1 MHYPHLRTAAD
12 TVAFHAARHPE
23 RVALICEGR
32 EVTYERLHR
41 ESNRSARALLDAGAG
56 PGSRVAYLGKE
67 SEDYYEVFF
76 ACAKTGAVL
85 VPINWRLTAPE
96 VEHILRDSGAGLL
109 FVEREYADAADRI
122 SGELP
127 ARPTLVALDGPEERG
142 AGFRAWKAG
151 QPEDD
156 LDTHTATPDDPIAQI
171 YTSGTTGLPKG
182 VVLAHRSFFA
192 IRDLLAEHGLD
203 WIDWRPD
210 DVSLISIPG
219 FHVAGIWW
227 AMQAFNAGVT
237 SVAMRMFAAHDAV
250 RLIREHGVTTTCAVP
265 AMLQMMLSEAGVG
278 PADFASLRKV
288 TYGGSPIS
296 ETLMLQCVEVFRCE
310 VGQLYGLTESGNTA
324 LCLPPADHVPGSTRL
339 RSAGRPYPGVE
350 VMIAGEGG
358 AALGPGEIGEICL
371 RTPAVMVG
379 YWGMKEATD
388 ETLADGWLHTGDAG
402 YVDEDGYVYVC
413 DRIKDTVIV
422 AGENVYP
429 AEVENALCTHPAVA
443 EAAVIG
449 VPDERW
455 GEAVRAFV
463 VLRPGRAAKP
473 RELKLHLQ
481 GLIADYKSPSGYEF
495 IDHVPRN
502 PSGKIL
508 RRELRERFW
517 AGHDRQVN

>member
-1 MHYPHLRTAAD
+1 MYYPNLRTAAD
-12 TVAFHAARHPE
+12 TVAFHATHHP
-23 RVALICEGR
+23 RRTAVNCEGR
-32 EVTYERLHR
+32 EVTYEQLHR
-41 ESNRSARALLDAGAG
+41 ESNRSARALLAAGAG
-56 PGSRVAYLGKE
+56 RGSRVAYLGKE
-67 SEDYYEVFF
+67 SEDYYEIFF

-85 VPINWRLTAPE
+85 VPINWRLSPGE
-96 VEHILRDSGAGLL
+96 VEHILRDSGAELL
-109 FVEREYADAADRI
+109 FVEEEYAEIAARI
-122 SGELP
+122 RAELP
-127 ARPTLVALDGPEERG
+127 ARPVIVELDGGSVRG
-142 AGFRAWKAG
+142 AGFREWKAG
-151 QPEDD
+151 LPDHGLAVE
-156 LDTHTATPDDPIAQI
+156 AAPDDPVTQI

-203 WIDWRPD
+203 WIDWRPQD
-210 DVSLISIPG
+210 ISLISIPG

-237 SVAMRMFAAHDAV
+237 SVAMRMFTPHDAV
-250 RLIREHGVTTTCAVP
+250 RLIRELGVTTTCAVP
-265 AMLQMMLSEAGVG
+265 SMLQMMVSERGVG

-296 ETLMLQCVEVFRCE
+296 ETLMLQCMEVLGCQL
-310 VGQLYGLTESGNTA
+310 GQLYGLTESGNTA
-324 LCLPPADHVPGSTRL
+324 LCLPPADHRPGSPRL
-339 RSAGRPYPGVE
+339 RAAGRPYPGVSVQVVDE
-350 VMIAGEGG
+350 KGG
-358 AALGPGEIGEICL
+358 VLEPGAVGEICL
-371 RTPAVMVG
+371 RTPAAMLE
-379 YWGMKEATD
+379 YWNMKEATE

-402 YVDEDGYVYVC
+402 YLDEDGYVYVC
-413 DRIKDTVIV
+413 DRLKDTVIV

-463 VLRPGRAAKP
+463 VLRPEKSATP

-481 GLIADYKSPSGYEF
+481 GRLADFKSPSGYEF
-495 IDHVPRN
+495 IERIPRN

-508 RRELRERFW
+508 RRELRKDFW
-517 AGHDRQVN
+517 AERERQVN